1 MREMSNEGK
10 RVDKPEPRW
19 QAVLAFV
26 AVATIYLA
34 LPQEP
39 DRWTGMVAADFNC
52 RAARADSR

>member
-1 MREMSNEGK
+1 MREMSNEEK

-34 LPQEP
+34 LPKNLILGP
-39 DRWTGMVAADFNC
+39 AWLVTDVNR